1 MNLNPKAGGTV
12 TQKEQGPAQAY
23 SRPDTRRKVT
33 TDPNPTQRGLS
44 ITESLALNSHSLGTT
59 GTYSFQPHLRWRWH
73 QSLQATPPHLSVP
86 LHTAPLNEHSPS
98 VQQVRVCSF

>member
-44 ITESLALNSHSLGTT
+44 YHRVSGTK
-59 GTYSFQPHLRWRWH
+59 FPLPRHHRN
-73 QSLQATPPHLSVP
+73 LQLPATPALEMAPIPAGNTTP
-86 LHTAPLNEHSPS
+86 L
-98 VQQVRVCSF
+98 VCPPPYSTFE